1 MSESI
6 LRTRHTARS
15 FVDKPVDVALIR
27 EIIADAQLAPS
38 WCNSQPAKAYV
49 ITGDVAK
56 KMAES
61 HRANNVN
68 EAKSW
73 AEIMPPQPDTWNP
86 NNNDNIGKFLYA
98 ADVTEGQHDKLGF
111 LQLNTWAFRA
121 PVIVYITIPKNSTMY
136 QAYDAGAFGY
146 GICLSA
152 HEHGLASVPAYEL
165 VRYPEEIHAVID
177 IPENESILMGIGI
190 GYPNEAEINDFH
202 KINGRVPLDSVLTVK
217 SE

>member
-1 MSESI
+1 MEESI
-6 LRTRHTARS
+6 LRTRHSARC
-15 FVDKPVDVALIR
+15 FEDRPVDVALIR

-49 ITGDVAK
+49 ITGEVAK
-56 KMAES
+56 KVNEI

-68 EAKSW
+68 KAKSW
-73 AEIMPPQPDTWNP
+73 AEFMPPQPDTWNP

-98 ADVTEGQHDKLGF
+98 ADVTEGQNDKLGF
-111 LQLNTWAFRA
+111 LVLNTWNFHA

-146 GICLSA
+146 GVCLAA
-152 HEHGLASVPAYEL
+152 HVHGLAAIPAYEF

-177 IPENESILMGIGI
+177 IPENESLLMGIGL
-190 GYPNEAEINDFH
+190 GYAKEAEINHFH
-202 KINGRVPLDSVLTVK
+202 EINGRAALDGILTIK
-217 SE
+217 